1 MQVLLVLRIAWHRT
15 LGWFVAGWACLM
27 AVLGPWAAMVSQA
40 ATSPNLS
47 GNDTAFLSLN
57 RANMI
62 NFVVLVAWGIALRKN
77 PAAHRRL
84 MILTTIA
91 SVLYYWE
98 PWQALTLTS
107 SGQNTSASVY
117 IPAYQEYPA
126 SGDAEPHPLPN
137 FFIESVTVSRVTN
150 FTLL

>member
-98 PWQALTLTS
+98 PWQALTLTWVQL
-107 SGQNTSASVY
+107 GAKHF
-117 IPAYQEYPA
+117 
-126 SGDAEPHPLPN
+126 G
-137 FFIESVTVSRVTN
+137 
-150 FTLL
+150 